1 MDHPQSAIEAARAQF
16 PITQKRV
23 YFDIA
28 NMGSPPERVTSAL
41 ARYFAAL
48 QDRGGDKGAW
58 LAEIE
63 ATRRKAST
71 LLGCAPGELAFCKN
85 TSEGLNIAANAIAW
99 RPGDN
104 VVLPAREH
112 PNNVFPWL
120 NLRQRGVEIRLVP
133 EAGEW
138 IDAALLAPHIDA
150 RTRVIAVADVTFHP
164 GQRNDVAGIAAL
176 CRAKGVHLVVDGVQA
191 VGLLDVDLHKL
202 GVAMWAASAHK
213 GLLTPHGIGLFYC
226 RGDLIPQMAPAYLA
240 RASMTP
246 DPIEDHVVRNT
257 NAVPRADARRFEI
270 GNFNYSGVYALSAA
284 LDVILGVGIQTIER
298 HVLSLGEYLT
308 DQLAARGIARLGP
321 RDPARRSQICVFDMP
336 GDGWVEYLADN
347 DVVVSGR
354 LGSLRV
360 SLGLT
365 STTAEVDRLVALVDR
380 RLADRSVAGSGR

>member
-1 MDHPQSAIEAARAQF
+1 MDRPHDALEAARAQF
-16 PITQKRV
+16 PITRERI
-23 YFDIA
+23 YLDIA
-28 NMGSPPERVTSAL
+28 NMGSPPEPVTKAL
-41 ARYFAAL
+41 ASYFGAL
-48 QDRGGDKGAW
+48 QTRGGDKAAW

-63 ATRRKAST
+63 TTRAKAAT
-71 LLGCAPGELAFCKN
+71 LLNCAPAEIAFCKN

-112 PNNVFPWL
+112 PNNVYPWL
-120 NLRQRGVEIRLVP
+120 NLRQRGVEVRLVP

-138 IDAALLAPHIDA
+138 IDADLIAPHIDA
-150 RTRVIAVADVTFHP
+150 RTRVVAVADVTFHP
-164 GQRNDVAGIAAL
+164 GQRNDVAGLAAL

-191 VGLLDVDLHKL
+191 VGLLGVDLAKL

-226 RGDLIPQMAPAYLA
+226 RRDLIEQMAPAYLA

-246 DPIEDHVVRNT
+246 DPLEDHVVRNT

-284 LDVILGVGIQTIER
+284 LDVILDVGIATVER
-298 HVLSLGEYLT
+298 HVLGLGEYLT

-321 RDPARRSQICVFDMP
+321 RDAARRSHICVFDMP
-336 GDGWVEYLADN
+336 GDGWVEYLARHDI
-347 DVVVSGR
+347 VVSGR

-365 STTAEVDRLVALVDR
+365 STQEEIDRLIALVDR
-380 RLADRSVAGSGR
+380 RLAEGVAS

>member
-1 MDHPQSAIEAARAQF
+1 MDHPHGVLEAARVQF

-28 NMGSPPERVTSAL
+28 NMGSPPAPVTAAL
-41 ARYFAAL
+41 TGYFAAL
-48 QDRGGDKGAW
+48 QERGGDKAAW

-63 ATRRKAST
+63 ATRRKAAT
-71 LLGCAPGELAFCKN
+71 LLGCEPGELAFVKN

-120 NLRQRGVEIRLVP
+120 NLRQRGVEVRLVP

-138 IDAALLAPHIDA
+138 VDAGMLAPHIDA
-150 RTRVIAVADVTFHP
+150 RTRAVAVADVTFHP

-176 CRAKGVHLVVDGVQA
+176 CRARGVQLVVDGVQA
-191 VGLLDVDLHKL
+191 VGLLDVDLHAL

-226 RGDLIPQMAPAYLA
+226 RRDLISQMAPAYLA

-246 DPIEDHVVRNT
+246 DPQEDHVVRNT
-257 NAVPRADARRFEI
+257 NAVPREDARRFEI

-284 LDVILGVGIQTIER
+284 LDVILGVGMGTIER
-298 HVLSLGEYLT
+298 HVLGLGEYLT
-308 DQLAARGIARLGP
+308 DELAARGIARLGP
-321 RDPARRSQICVFDMP
+321 RDPKRRSHICVFDMP
-336 GDGWVEYLADN
+336 GDGWVEYLAEH

-365 STTAEVDRLVALVDR
+365 STKAEVDRLLALVDR
-380 RLADRSVAGSGR
+380 RMAEGSGR